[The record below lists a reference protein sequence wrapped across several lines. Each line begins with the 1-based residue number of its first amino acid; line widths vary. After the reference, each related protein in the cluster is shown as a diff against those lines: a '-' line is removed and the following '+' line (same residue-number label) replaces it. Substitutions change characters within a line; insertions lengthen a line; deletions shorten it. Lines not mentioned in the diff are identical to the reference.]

1 MVMATNPSHRRGPA
15 DPDARKNVLNQLK
28 RIEGQI
34 RGLQRMVEDDRY
46 CPEILVQ
53 VSAAQEALRKVSQV
67 LLRTH
72 LNHCVTS
79 AIQSG
84 DDRRAQAIYDELSD
98 LFNKYAR

>member
-1 MVMATNPSHRRGPA
+1 MPPATKRKHGPGDA
-15 DPDARKNVLNQLK
+15 DASKNVVNQLK

-34 RGLQRMVEDDRY
+34 RGLQRMVEEDRY

-53 VSAAQEALRKVSQV
+53 VSAAHEALRKVSQV
-67 LLRTH
+67 LLRNH
-72 LNHCVTS
+72 LGHCVTS

-84 DDRRAQAIYDELSD
+84 DERRAQAIYDELSD

>member
-1 MVMATNPSHRRGPA
+1 MMSQAASHKHGPG
-15 DPDARKNVLNQLK
+15 DPDTQERVLNQLK

-53 VSAAQEALRKVSQV
+53 VSAAHEALRKVSQV
-67 LLRTH
+67 LLRNH
-72 LNHCVTS
+72 LSHCVTS

-84 DDRRAQAIYDELSD
+84 DERRAQTIYDELSD

>member
-1 MVMATNPSHRRGPA
+1 MSPAAPRKHGPA
-15 DPDARKNVLNQLK
+15 DSETRDRILNQLN

-53 VSAAQEALRKVSQV
+53 VSAAHEALRKVSQV
-67 LLRTH
+67 LLRNH
-72 LNHCVTS
+72 LSHCVTS

-84 DDRRAQAIYDELSD
+84 DERRSQAIYDELSD

>member
-1 MVMATNPSHRRGPA
+1 MTASPSLRHGPG
-15 DPDARKNVLNQLK
+15 DPDAQKTVLNQLK

-53 VSAAQEALRKVSQV
+53 VSAAHEALRKVSQV
-67 LLRTH
+67 LLRNH
-72 LNHCVTS
+72 LGHCVTS

-84 DDRRAQAIYDELSD
+84 DERRAQAIYDELSD

>member
-1 MVMATNPSHRRGPA
+1 MATAASHRHIAA
-15 DPDARKNVLNQLK
+15 DPDAKKSVLNQLK
-28 RIEGQI
+28 RIEGQV
-34 RGLQRMVEDDRY
+34 RGLQRMIDEDRY

-72 LNHCVTS
+72 LDHCVTS

-84 DDRRAQAIYDELSD
+84 DDRKAQAIYDELSD